1 MQGSTPQEKLF
12 ESMRGPAT
20 RGGARIEDR
29 YARDIR
35 AKDYSDFYGDK
46 RPLTVPLHE
55 MQTKGFDLMS
65 GYAGRGGRAQDL
77 AFDAEKAMQEAL
89 GGGTGYTGDQ
99 EREILEGRVPMG
111 EGTPYQAMADA
122 FQQQSQRGLQDTLA
136 AQRQGLVQYQP
147 GGSSVGNEIQA
158 RAIAENQQ
166 NINSQL
172 AQMYGGAYKMAQD
185 QRQPLAN
192 LMAQQQRAGMQAY
205 PNVAGMPM
213 GLYGL
218 MAQGGG
224 QVRDIQQQA
233 RDADI
238 SAYEARRQR
247 PGQVLG
253 DLLTNLSTLGG
264 ATTDIAGL
272 LG

>member
-12 ESMRGPAT
+12 ESMRGPAS
-20 RGGARIEDR
+20 RGGERIEDR

-46 RPLTVPLHE
+46 RPLTVPLHD

-65 GYAGRGGRAQDL
+65 GYAGAGGRAQDL
-77 AFDAEKAMQEAL
+77 AFDAEKAMSEAL
-89 GGGTGYTGDQ
+89 GGGTGYTGTQ
-99 EREILEGRVPMG
+99 EADILAGKIPTG
-111 EGTPYQAMADA
+111 PYNQMADA
-122 FQQQSQRGLQDTLA
+122 FRQQSEQSMLDNLA
-136 AQRQGLVQYQP
+136 AARTGIVEAHP
-147 GGSSVGNEIQA
+147 GGSSIGNRIQA
-158 RAIAENQQ
+158 RAISDNQRD
-166 NINSQL
+166 INAKL
-172 AQMYGGAYKMAQD
+172 AGMNLGAFQTAQAARD
-185 QRQPLAN
+185 PLAR
-192 LMAQQQRAGMQAY
+192 LMAQQQQAGMRAY
-205 PNVAGMPM
+205 PSISSQPM

-218 MAQGGG
+218 MSQGGG
-224 QVRDIQQQA
+224 QIRDIQQAA

-238 SAYEARRQR
+238 AAYEARRQR

-253 DLLTNLSTLGG
+253 DLLNNLSTLGG